1 MPIDAV
7 EPPPGTVP
15 LPDRFDLPAPP
26 GIGPL
31 PNRFSIQLTY
41 NDDYE
46 GPEDSPGY
54 LQCAEAIEQL
64 PEPTEAILSA
74 HDRKWA
80 ARIIRTPLCFSAG
93 DDYDDDFCGFIGD
106 CCRQVVKPLEEELH
120 RLARN
125 QERLQEVTTDRERN
139 RYARLIAIGQ
149 RAIDHQRNAL
159 ATLVQDNLPMIM
171 EHIRANY
178 QGFCDPRVQTM
189 PGNIERAIIQKD
201 HSLLYQAL
209 YLTFAEY
216 ASYATH
222 ETLARILDRVAVG
235 IATIH
240 MPPTFSCGASTAHFI
255 QQLQNI
261 RDACALIH
269 DDPRATPPLNNFVT
283 DLQSWRGDEFT
294 SLDYADF
301 KFFGAHMMR
310 RARDRSWDRVRDRF
324 ADRLANWA
332 QRYPESRLAI
342 LPAPVE
348 ICKLIASFVF
358 PYTPYPH

>member
-1 MPIDAV
+1 VPIDAV

-26 GIGPL
+26 GTGPL

-41 NDDYE
+41 NDENEDD
-46 GPEDSPGY
+46 GPDAQLG
-54 LQCAEAIEQL
+54 CADAIDQL

-74 HDRKWA
+74 HDREWA
-80 ARIIRTPLCFSAG
+80 ARIIRTQDFIME
-93 DDYDDDFCGFIGD
+93 DDYYGD
-106 CCRQVVKPLEEELH
+106 TFEYFTDGVYNQVVKPINEELH

-125 QERLQEVTTDRERN
+125 QELLQEATTDRQRN
-139 RYARLIAIGQ
+139 RYARFIVIGQ
-149 RAIDHQRNAL
+149 MAIDHQRNAL
-159 ATLVQDNLPMIM
+159 ATLIRDNLPMFM
-171 EHIRANY
+171 EHNRHIY
-178 QGFCDPRVQTM
+178 KGFCGPRVQAL
-189 PGNIERAIIQKD
+189 PENIERAITQED
-201 HSLLYQAL
+201 HSLLWEPL
-209 YLTFAEY
+209 GFFASY
-216 ASYATH
+216 ASYATP

-283 DLQSWRGDEFT
+283 DLQYWRGNEF
-294 SLDYADF
+294 SSMEWADF

-310 RARDRSWDRVRDRF
+310 RARDRSWDRVRARF
-324 ADRLANWA
+324 ADRLASWA
-332 QRYPESRLAI
+332 ERYPESRLAI